1 MKKLTAFAILSVALV
16 ACKKDTKT
24 ITKVDPETGKTI
36 TVEVPADSTTASAT
50 TTETAVATP
59 TSTPAITENNG
70 LYTQRFHL
78 EKGKSYPLKTVQ
90 NDTQTLVAPDGK
102 SQSAKSES
110 IDEMSFTVNDFT
122 NGIYD
127 ITINLLGKKS
137 TQSSG
142 GQSVVVDTKAAEPKE
157 EQLKMMWKVNKA
169 LVGNKLNMKM
179 DANGNVTSI
188 TGFEPV
194 YTKVNS
200 ALSSVIKDSKERTA
214 FVNDFKKSFNQASLK
229 EQFEKNLI
237 IIPKNGVKA
246 GGKWS
251 ESENATPDG
260 KIKLSTNYT
269 LKNVGNGVAQISITG
284 GIPKKSDKQTQEGI
298 TRTITSELS
307 QNGTITLDQN
317 TGWIK
322 NQNITIKTTQSETL
336 SDGKQSQTMKTSS
349 NSTIKVNP

>member
-1 MKKLTAFAILSVALV
+1 MNKATALAIFSFALI

-24 ITKVDPETGKTI
+24 ITKTDPETGKTI
-36 TVEVPADSTTASAT
+36 TVEVPADSL
-50 TTETAVATP
+50 TTETATINK
-59 TSTPAITENNG
+59 PAISDSAG
-70 LYTQRFHL
+70 VFTQTFKL
-78 EKGKSYPLKTVQ
+78 AKGSTYPLRTVQ
-90 NDTQTLVAPDGK
+90 KDTQTLTAPNGE

-110 IDEMSFTVNDFT
+110 IDEMSFLVNDFQ
-122 NGIYD
+122 NGVYD

-137 TQSSG
+137 SQTANG
-142 GQSVVVDTKAAEPKE
+142 KTVVVDTKAAEPKE

-179 DANGNVTSI
+179 DVNGNVTSI
-188 TGFEPV
+188 TGFDPV

-200 ALSSVIKDSKERTA
+200 ALSGAIKDAKERNA
-214 FVNDFKKSFNQASLK
+214 FVNDFKKSFNQESLK

-237 IIPKNGVKA
+237 IIPKKGAKA
-246 GGKWS
+246 GGTWS

-269 LKNVGNGVAQISITG
+269 LKNVDNGTAVVVMSG
-284 GIPKKSDKQTQEGI
+284 GIPKKSDKQSQEGI

-322 NQNITIKTTQSETL
+322 NQNITIKTSQSETL

-349 NSTIKVNP
+349 NSTIAVNP